1 MEYIVRVD
9 DRGRI
14 SIPSD
19 VRKLLG
25 IRRYIRLRVAD
36 GKAILEPVKDPLDDL
51 VNLVTE
57 IAVKASQRP
66 EELSKL
72 ASEELMRESGSW

>member
-1 MEYIVRVD
+1 MEYTLRVD

-14 SIPSD
+14 SIPSE

-25 IRRYIRLRVAD
+25 IKRYVRIRVAD
-36 GKAILEPVKDPLDDL
+36 SKIILEPVRDPLEDL
-51 VNLVTE
+51 SDLITE
-57 IAVKASQRP
+57 ITVKASQKP

-72 ASEELMRESGSW
+72 AHEELMRECRS

>member
-14 SIPSD
+14 SVPSD

-25 IRRYIRLRVAD
+25 IKRYIKLRVVG
-36 GKAILEPVKDPLDDL
+36 GKVILEPVSDPLDDL
-51 VNLVTE
+51 ADLITE
-57 IAVKASQRP
+57 VSMKASQKP

-72 ASEELMRESGSW
+72 ASEELMKESGS

>member
-1 MEYIVRVD
+1 VGYIVRVD

-25 IRRYIRLRVAD
+25 IKHYIRLCVAD
-36 GKAILEPVKDPLDDL
+36 GKVILEPVKDPLDDL
-51 VNLVTE
+51 VNLAAEV
-57 IAVKASQRP
+57 AVKASQRP

-72 ASEELMRESGSW
+72 ASEELMRESGS

>member
-1 MEYIVRVD
+1 MEYTLRVD

-14 SIPSD
+14 SIPSE

-25 IRRYIRLRVAD
+25 IKRYVRIRVAD
-36 GKAILEPVKDPLDDL
+36 SKIILEPVRDPLDDL
-51 VNLVTE
+51 SDLITE
-57 IAVKASQRP
+57 ITVKASQKP

-72 ASEELMRESGSW
+72 AYEELMRERRS

>member
-1 MEYIVRVD
+1 MGYIVRVD

-25 IRRYIRLRVAD
+25 IKHYIRLHVAD
-36 GKAILEPVKDPLDDL
+36 GKVILEPVKDPLDDL
-51 VNLVTE
+51 VNLAAEV
-57 IAVKASQRP
+57 AVKASQRP

>member
-25 IRRYIRLRVAD
+25 IKHYIRLRVAD
-36 GKAILEPVKDPLDDL
+36 GKVILEPVKDPLDDL
-51 VNLVTE
+51 VNLAAEV
-57 IAVKASQRP
+57 AVKASQRP

-72 ASEELMRESGSW
+72 ASEELMRESRS